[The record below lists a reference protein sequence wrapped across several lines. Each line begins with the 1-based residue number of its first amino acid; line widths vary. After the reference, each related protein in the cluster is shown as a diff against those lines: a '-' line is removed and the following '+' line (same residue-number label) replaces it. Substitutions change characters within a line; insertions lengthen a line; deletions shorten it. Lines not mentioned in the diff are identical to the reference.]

1 MNLYKLNDI
10 LPHIN
15 DKNSCLEYK
24 CQTILVP
31 LPPSQIGKP
40 KTNIKRILEE
50 SSNEITKKLNGF
62 LLAIGKIHL
71 LSDVGQTFQ
80 DEPTLWVPVRLN
92 FVIFVP
98 ERGRRVRAIVS
109 KLGKKHIACLIHSRF
124 NASFHRDTIPP
135 VYHNF
140 IFKLGQ
146 PVLLEIIECD
156 VVDKILDIKT
166 TLVEVK
172 KEIKKE

>member
-1 MNLYKLNDI
+1 MIKNFIYKEF
-10 LPHIN
+10 HF
-15 DKNSCLEYK
+15 
-24 CQTILVP
+24 
-31 LPPSQIGKP
+31 
-40 KTNIKRILEE
+40 R
-50 SSNEITKKLNGF
+50 LNGF

-71 LSDVGQTFQ
+71 LSNVGQTFQ
-80 DEPTLWVPVRLN
+80 DEPTLWVPIKMS
-92 FVIFVP
+92 FVLFVP

-109 KLGKKHIACLIHSRF
+109 KLGKKHIGKNFFLYQELFCMFAFFFLLNILACLIHSRF

-140 IFKLGQ
+140 VFKLGQ
-146 PVLLEIIECD
+146 SVVLEIIECD

-172 KEIKKE
+172 LK

>member
-1 MNLYKLNDI
+1 MPFIHFFISLS
-10 LPHIN
+10 H
-15 DKNSCLEYK
+15 
-24 CQTILVP
+24 
-31 LPPSQIGKP
+31 
-40 KTNIKRILEE
+40 RR
-50 SSNEITKKLNGF
+50 LNGF

-80 DEPTLWVPVRLN
+80 DEPTLWIPIKLN
-92 FVIFVP
+92 FILFVP
-98 ERGRRVRAIVS
+98 ERGRRVRAIIS
-109 KLGKKHIACLIHSRF
+109 KLGKKHIGKNKHTFSPHVFISILFFFVSLCLACLIHSRF

-146 PVLLEIIECD
+146 TVLLEILECD
-156 VVDKILDIKT
+156 VVEKILDIKS

-172 KEIKKE
+172 TK